1 MSIDK
6 APETALKVSL
16 SLIRLSTLK
25 EGFAVRMPC
34 ARWLTRCLTF
44 CMAVAI
50 LSTGIGR
57 ANDGV
62 LDPTCGTGGKATAD
76 IFGSQSDQAISA
88 AVQADGKI
96 VVAGSVFG
104 ATSDFLLARYN
115 ADGTLDA
122 AFGSGGIVTTD
133 FAGGDDAASA
143 VAIQSDGKIV
153 AVGAAYMGSA
163 TRGDFALARYNTDGS
178 LDATFGVGGKVT
190 TDFYQRGDA
199 ANAVVIQSD
208 GKIVVGGTT
217 RNSILHQFQ
226 LGLAR
231 YNTDGS
237 LDAAFGTGGLVSTT
251 ILGLDDEILAL
262 ALQTDGKIVA
272 AGYTYIGGL
281 NYDFAIA
288 RYSGTDGS
296 LDASFGTGGIVTTD
310 FAGGD
315 DNVNSVVIQSDGKIV
330 VAGHAYSAG
339 PGYDFALARYSGVD
353 GSLDPT
359 FGSGGKVTTD
369 FSGGFDAA
377 GPLVMQPGGLLLV
390 AGVATSG
397 SGNSDFALARYHAV
411 DGSLDATFGTGGKV
425 TTDFSGGPDSATAVL
440 LTASRIVAVG
450 LATKPVTGRDLAL
463 ARYMSDGTLDSAW
476 GNAGKVTTDTT
487 GSTPNE
493 ILAMA
498 TQTDGKIVA
507 AGTSAW
513 TGRDF
518 ALARFL
524 ANGSLDSSFGSG
536 GVVLTDFTGN
546 ADAAYAVLIQPDGG
560 IVAGG
565 ATLGVD
571 TSIYFG
577 FGLARYDTN
586 GNLDATFGTGGKVV
600 TSIQPP
606 GADDE
611 VRALALQADSKIVA
625 AGFSIDAVTGTPKF
639 ALARYDKSGQLDAT
653 FGTAG
658 KLVTSFF
665 GVEDE
670 ARALAIQADQKI
682 VAAGY
687 ATNAAPEFAL
697 ARYNTDGTLD
707 ASFGT
712 GGLVTTSFFG
722 NDDEAFAVAI
732 QPDQKIVVAG
742 DAVNAAPEIA
752 LARYN
757 TDGSLDLTF
766 GSGGLVTLSILGN
779 DDRALALAIASD
791 GKIVV
796 TGYALGATRQ
806 FAVARF
812 NTDGTLDTMF
822 GTGGSATT
830 SVAGIDD
837 EAHAVT
843 LSADGRITAGGFAVG
858 STTGSDLAIV
868 RYFVCGFLDVDA
880 SSNYR
885 EYICT
890 VAQAGITG
898 GCGGGNYCPGSAVT
912 RAQMAVFLLKA
923 EHGSDYVPPAC
934 HGAFADVPCPS
945 LFADWVEQLAAEG
958 ITVGCGGGNYCPS
971 NPVTRA
977 QMAVFLLR
985 TKHGAGYAP
994 PSCTGVFGDV
1004 ACPSP
1009 FANWIEDLHAE
1020 GITSGCQVSPPLYC
1034 PNNPNSREQMAV
1046 FLTKTFG
1053 LPLY

>member
-1 MSIDK
+1 MSRSNGRSFRLGSVLV
-6 APETALKVSL
+6 AF
-16 SLIRLSTLK
+16 SLITAAA
-25 EGFAVRMPC
+25 G
-34 ARWLTRCLTF
+34 
-44 CMAVAI
+44 
-50 LSTGIGR
+50 

-76 IFGSQSDQAISA
+76 LFGSRSDQAVAA

-104 ATSDFLLARYN
+104 PTNDFLLARYN

-122 AFGSGGIVTTD
+122 SFGSAGIVTTD
-133 FAGGDDAASA
+133 FAGGDDRATA
-143 VAIQSDGKIV
+143 VAIQTDGKIV
-153 AVGAAYMGSA
+153 AAGWAITGAA
-163 TRGDFALARYNTDGS
+163 TRRDFALARYNTDGS

-190 TDFYQRGDA
+190 TDFYQRPDT
-199 ANAVVIQSD
+199 ANAVVIQGD

-217 RNSILHQFQ
+217 RNSIVHQTQF
-226 LGLAR
+226 GLAR

-237 LDAAFGTGGLVSTT
+237 LDAGFGTGGLVSTT
-251 ILGLDDEILAL
+251 ILGLDDEIFSL
-262 ALQTDGKIVA
+262 ALQADGKIVA
-272 AGYTYIGGL
+272 GGYTQISGL
-281 NYDFAIA
+281 NYDFAVA
-288 RYSGTDGS
+288 RYSGVDGS
-296 LDASFGTGGIVTTD
+296 LDAGFGTGGIVTTD

-315 DNVNSVVIQSDGKIV
+315 DEVAALVIQADGKIV
-330 VAGHAYSAG
+330 VGGSSLDAGS
-339 PGYDFALARYSGVD
+339 GYDFALARYSGVD
-353 GSLDPT
+353 GSLDAS

-369 FSGGFDAA
+369 FSGGYDAA
-377 GPLVMQPGGLLLV
+377 GSLVMQPGGSLLV

-397 SGNSDFALARYHAV
+397 SGNSDFGLARYHVA

-425 TTDFSGGPDSATAVL
+425 TTDFSGGLDEATAVL

-450 LATKPVTGRDLAL
+450 LATNPVTGRDLAL
-463 ARYMSDGTLDSAW
+463 ARYMSDGTPDSAW
-476 GNAGKVTTDTT
+476 GNGGEVTTDTT
-487 GSTPNE
+487 GSTGNYVFG
-493 ILAMA
+493 MA
-498 TQTDGKIVA
+498 TQADGKIVA
-507 AGTSAW
+507 AGFSSLA
-513 TGRDF
+513 GPDF
-518 ALARFL
+518 ALARFQ

-536 GVVLTDFTGN
+536 GIVLTDFTGR
-546 ADAAYAVLIQPDGG
+546 ADAANAVVIQTDGR

-565 ATLGVD
+565 TALAAD
-571 TSIYFG
+571 TSVYFG
-577 FGLARYDTN
+577 FALTRYDTN

-611 VRALALQADSKIVA
+611 VQALALQVDGKIVA
-625 AGFSIDAVTGTPKF
+625 SGFSIDAVTGTPKF
-639 ALARYDKSGQLDAT
+639 ALARYDTSGDLDAT
-653 FGTAG
+653 FGTG
-658 KLVTSFF
+658 GTLVTSFF

-670 ARALAIQADQKI
+670 ARAIAIQADQKI

-707 ASFGT
+707 AAFGT

-742 DAVNAAPEIA
+742 YAANAAPEIA

-757 TDGSLDLTF
+757 SNGSLDATF
-766 GSGGLVTLSILGN
+766 GSGGLATASILGN

-812 NTDGTLDTMF
+812 KPDGTLDTSF
-822 GTGGSATT
+822 GTGGTSTT
-830 SVAGIDD
+830 SVGGIDD

-858 STTGSDLAIV
+858 STTGPDFAIV

-880 SSNYR
+880 SSIFR
-885 EYICT
+885 EDICT

-923 EHGSDYVPPAC
+923 EHGSDYVPPKC
-934 HGAFADVPCPS
+934 LGVFPDVPCPS

-958 ITVGCGGGNYCPS
+958 
-971 NPVTRA
+971 
-977 QMAVFLLR
+977 
-985 TKHGAGYAP
+985 
-994 PSCTGVFGDV
+994 
-1004 ACPSP
+1004 
-1009 FANWIEDLHAE
+1009 
-1020 GITSGCQVSPPLYC
+1020 
-1034 PNNPNSREQMAV
+1034 
-1046 FLTKTFG
+1046 
-1053 LPLY
+1053 

>member
-1 MSIDK
+1 
-6 APETALKVSL
+6 
-16 SLIRLSTLK
+16 
-25 EGFAVRMPC
+25 
-34 ARWLTRCLTF
+34 
-44 CMAVAI
+44 MAVAV
-50 LSTGIGR
+50 LSTGIGL

-62 LDPTCGTGGKATAD
+62 LDPTCGAGGKATAD
-76 IFGSQSDQAISA
+76 IFGSQSDQAIAA

-115 ADGTLDA
+115 PDGTLDA
-122 AFGSGGIVTTD
+122 TFASGGIAITD

-199 ANAVVIQSD
+199 ANAVVIQGD

-237 LDAAFGTGGLVSTT
+237 LDAGFGTGGLVSTT

-281 NYDFAIA
+281 NYDFAVA

-296 LDASFGTGGIVTTD
+296 LDAGFGTGGIVTTD

-315 DNVNSVVIQSDGKIV
+315 DNVNSVVIQADGKIV
-330 VAGHAYSAG
+330 VAGHSYSAG

-353 GSLDPT
+353 GSLDPS

-377 GPLVMQPGGLLLV
+377 GPLVIQPGGLLLV

-411 DGSLDATFGTGGKV
+411 DGSLDATFGTGGKQ
-425 TTDFSGGPDSATAVL
+425 TTDFSGGPDTATAVL

-463 ARYMSDGTLDSAW
+463 ARYMSDGSLDSAW
-476 GNAGKVTTDTT
+476 GNGGKVTTDTT

-493 ILAMA
+493 ILALA
-498 TQTDGKIVA
+498 TQTDGKVVA

-518 ALARFL
+518 ALARFQ
-524 ANGSLDSSFGSG
+524 ANGSLDSTFGSG

-577 FGLARYDTN
+577 FGLTRYDTN

-611 VRALALQADSKIVA
+611 VRALALQGDGKIVA
-625 AGFSIDAVTGTPKF
+625 SGFSIDAVTGVPKF
-639 ALARYDKSGQLDAT
+639 ALARYDTSGNLDPT
-653 FGTAG
+653 FGTGG
-658 KLVTSFF
+658 KVLTSFF

-670 ARALAIQADQKI
+670 ARAIAIQADQKI
-682 VAAGY
+682 VTAGY
-687 ATNAAPEFAL
+687 ATNAVPEFAL
-697 ARYNTDGTLD
+697 ARYNTDGSLD
-707 ASFGT
+707 ATFGT
-712 GGLVTTSFFG
+712 AGIVTTSFFG
-722 NDDEAFAVAI
+722 NDDEANAVAI
-732 QPDQKIVVAG
+732 QPDQKIVVVG
-742 DAVNAAPEIA
+742 YAVSAAPEIA

-757 TDGSLDLTF
+757 TDGSLDATF
-766 GSGGLVTLSILGN
+766 GTGGLATASILGN
-779 DDRALALAIASD
+779 DDRAFGLAIASD
-791 GKIVV
+791 GRIVV
-796 TGYALGATRQ
+796 TGYALGAARQ

-812 NTDGTLDTMF
+812 SADGTLDATF
-822 GTGGSATT
+822 GTAGSSTT
-830 SVAGIDD
+830 SVGGIDD

-843 LSADGRITAGGFAVG
+843 LSADGRITAGGFAIG
-858 STTGSDLAIV
+858 STTGPDFAIV
-868 RYFVCGFLDVDA
+868 RYFVCGFLDVPQDYLFHEQVC
-880 SSNYR
+880 SL
-885 EYICT
+885 
-890 VAQAGITG
+890 AQAGITG
-898 GCGGGNYCPGSAVT
+898 GCGNGNYCPDDSVT
-912 RAQMAVFLLKA
+912 RAQMAVFLLKSK
-923 EHGSDYVPPAC
+923 HGVDFIPPAC
-934 HGAFADVPCPS
+934 HGVFPDVPCPS
-945 LFADWVEQLAAEG
+945 QFADWIEELAAEQ
-958 ITVGCGGGNYCPS
+958 ISAGCGSGYYCPDAA
-971 NPVTRA
+971 VTRD
-977 QMAVFLLR
+977 QMAVFLLK
-985 TKHGAGYAP
+985 TEHGAGYVP
-994 PSCTGVFGDV
+994 PVCQGIFGDV
-1004 ACPSP
+1004 ACPSQ
-1009 FANWIEDLHAE
+1009 FANWIEALYGEH
-1020 GITSGCQVSPPLYC
+1020 ITGGCQASPLLYC
-1034 PNNPNSREQMAV
+1034 PGDPNTRGQMAV
-1046 FLTKTFG
+1046 FLTKTFN